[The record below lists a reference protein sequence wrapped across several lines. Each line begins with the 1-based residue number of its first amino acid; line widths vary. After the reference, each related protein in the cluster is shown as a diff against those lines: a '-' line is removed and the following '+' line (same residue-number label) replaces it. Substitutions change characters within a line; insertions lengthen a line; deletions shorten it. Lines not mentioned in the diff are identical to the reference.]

1 MSGEG
6 AGAEA
11 SGEPR
16 SGAGNHKVPFQRCP
30 TLCSREGDLQIPAA
44 TLVRSFQAEYIRVQA
59 SSRLSDWAGS
69 FAVTGPESE
78 LVSPGVKAQQ
88 RGEMSPWGGGGK
100 NSHVPRCETRAV
112 PPARRN
118 SALSLGEW
126 LTSTYFSL

>member
-11 SGEPR
+11 RGEPR
-16 SGAGNHKVPFQRCP
+16 SGAGNHKVPFQLRCP

-59 SSRLSDWAGS
+59 SSRLSVWAGS

-88 RGEMSPWGGGGK
+88 RGEMSPWGEEG

-112 PPARRN
+112 PPARCN
-118 SALSLGEW
+118 SALSLGE
-126 LTSTYFSL
+126 